1 MSKKTRK
8 AKKQG
13 AVVINAR
20 YRASLNLA
28 DVDKAVRDMKRTE
41 ASNATIVVSPET
53 EVADDVKDFATKRG
67 VEISAMAPN
76 NNEALPETS

>member
-8 AKKQG
+8 VKKQG

-20 YRASLNLA
+20 NRASLNLA
-28 DVDKAVRDMKRTE
+28 DVDKAVKDMKRTE

-67 VEISAMAPN
+67 VEIATMAPD
-76 NNEALPETS
+76 NEALPETG

>member
-8 AKKQG
+8 VKKQG

-20 YRASLNLA
+20 NRASLNLA

-67 VEISAMAPN
+67 VEIATMPPN
-76 NNEALPETS
+76 NEFLPETS